1 MPNGFEKAYF
11 IDFSQSSVRVAD
23 YFSYI
28 WHSVL
33 SRIDVTMV
41 EYGLSL
47 YMIHIFIGQSL
58 SLEQIENVIE
68 IILKCE

>member
-28 WHSVL
+28 WPSVL

-47 YMIHIFIGQSL
+47 YMIHILATLPIFL
-58 SLEQIENVIE
+58 LVRVCRWNR
-68 IILKCE
+68 LKM